1 MIEHSGFRGY
11 AHYTWPL
18 RLQAAKRL
26 VVCAI
31 PAAII
36 LMLIGEVALFVG
48 SVRSMS
54 DLSHDIAR
62 AVAENRLP
70 ESLVP
75 RMLEAELPVGAR
87 GVTVDTTFGQG
98 LVMDFTVRTRD
109 VTPFGLGWLLLGETM
124 TVRSSVRLQRDVAA
138 LDPEK

>member
-1 MIEHSGFRGY
+1 MIEQPVFRGY

-18 RLQAAKRL
+18 RWQAVKR
-26 VVCAI
+26 VVACSI
-31 PAAII
+31 PAALI
-36 LMLIGEVALFVG
+36 LLLIGEIALFVG

-54 DLSHDIAR
+54 VLSHDMAR

-75 RMLEAELPVGAR
+75 RILDAELPVGSR
-87 GVTVDTTFGQG
+87 GITVDTTFDRG
-98 LVMDFTVRTRD
+98 VMMDFTVRTRD
-109 VTPFGLGWLLLGETM
+109 VTPFGLGRLFLGETM

-138 LDPEK
+138 LDVTR